1 MHVKYKV
8 KAKKKC
14 ICFQKKKDRD
24 NNKTMKTNIDSNI
37 LIFWQKQ
44 RILQNIVNMSDTCS
58 ELMVKNNHTQLSDSY
73 QNNFFRRLQL
83 GQIF

>member
-1 MHVKYKV
+1 MHLFPK
-8 KAKKKC
+8 
-14 ICFQKKKDRD
+14 KKKDRD

-58 ELMVKNNHTQLSDSY
+58 ELMVKNNHTHVSDSY
-73 QNNFFRRLQL
+73 QNKFFSQITIRTNILTNKLQSN
-83 GQIF
+83 

>member
-1 MHVKYKV
+1 MHLFP
-8 KAKKKC
+8 KKKE
-14 ICFQKKKDRD
+14 DRI

-44 RILQNIVNMSDTCS
+44 RILQNIVNMSDICS